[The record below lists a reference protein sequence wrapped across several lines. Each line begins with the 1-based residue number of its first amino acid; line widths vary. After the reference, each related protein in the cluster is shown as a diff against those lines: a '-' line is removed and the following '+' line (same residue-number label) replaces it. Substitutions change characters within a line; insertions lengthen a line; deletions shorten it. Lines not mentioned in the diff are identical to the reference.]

1 MNGSILIAATVLAAA
16 IYLPPRSEPQQGPAE
31 VEQKAQ
37 AETHAHLQQPA
48 STQNKECPA
57 AHTAPANNQPP
68 HWYGSPEWVLVVVGI
83 VTAGVIWFQSWAT
96 LRAARATERMVEP
109 TGKSAE
115 AALLN
120 AKAAINAERAWVLV
134 TMDRKATDYYAL
146 VVTNHGRT
154 PAEILGIQR
163 VENFPEKTDDLPD
176 MPNYGLPTEFLQR
189 RILVPN
195 EVWIYETT
203 SLGQVVPAEMLPD
216 ISKSKRRY
224 YQYGVVRYRDVLSG
238 TEHETRFSFMFSP
251 TLQNWIVNGPTR
263 EYTKYT

>member
-1 MNGSILIAATVLAAA
+1 MKPTVVATIVLAAT
-16 IYLPPRSEPQQGPAE
+16 IYFAPWSESQKDPPKAE
-31 VEQKAQ
+31 QETKH
-37 AETHAHLQQPA
+37 ETHADRQHPA
-48 STQNKECPA
+48 SPHDERSPA
-57 AHTAPANNQPP
+57 ADAATPENKPP
-68 HWYGSPEWVLVVVGI
+68 HWYESPEWVLVIVGV

-96 LRAARATERMVEP
+96 LRAARATERMIEP
-109 TGKSAE
+109 TAKSAE

-120 AKAAINAERAWVLV
+120 AQAAINAERAWLLV
-134 TMDRKATDYYAL
+134 TMERKATDYYAL

-154 PAEILGIQR
+154 PAEILGLQR

-176 MPNYGLPTEFLQR
+176 APNYGLPTEFLHR

-203 SLGQVVPAEMLPD
+203 SLGQVVPADTLPD
-216 ISKSKRRY
+216 ISNSRRRY
-224 YQYGVVRYRDVLSG
+224 YQYGVVRYRDALSG